1 MQFQNHSGVTDVQLT
16 SKQPAMA
23 VPSVTSPGT
32 SKNIWANPKAKIS
45 MWEQVSSFL
54 AAVVLAYTSLNV
66 CEVMTQLTGDTKTD
80 QEKVFATRRWLPS
93 PQIKENRREGRR
105 KEVSQPVTRRKQVS

>member
-1 MQFQNHSGVTDVQLT
+1 
-16 SKQPAMA
+16 MA
-23 VPSVTSPGT
+23 VPSVISTVTST
-32 SKNIWANPKAKIS
+32 NIWADPKAEIS
-45 MWEQVSSFL
+45 TWEQVSSFL

-80 QEKVFATRRWLPS
+80 QEKVFASRRWLLP